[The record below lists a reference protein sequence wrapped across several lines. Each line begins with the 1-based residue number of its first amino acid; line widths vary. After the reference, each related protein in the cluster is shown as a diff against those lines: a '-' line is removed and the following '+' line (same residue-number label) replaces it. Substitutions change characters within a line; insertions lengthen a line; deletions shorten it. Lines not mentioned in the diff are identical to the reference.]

1 MSVHNSSAG
10 QVVDL
15 VNLFGAVVQNLSQ
28 NRQALNQADTFNH
41 NHGDNMVAIFET
53 VTKALEQNQGAA
65 PAVQL
70 LQASKALAPNQSG
83 SAQVYA
89 NGLAE
94 AARQLQGQKQI
105 TPENAMTLVQAL
117 LGGGQ
122 GAAQG
127 GDAAASLLGALLGGN
142 APSQPQEGAGDLLGA
157 LLGAGGGPET
167 ASTGQGPAGAE
178 LLEALFGNT
187 DAQGQR
193 QVDTTKLLQAGLNI
207 GLTYLSAKQKGSS
220 NAQALISALLQD
232 SPLGQ
237 SPHRRQSGAL
247 IADTILS
254 VLGAMSQK
262 R

>member
-157 LLGAGGGPET
+157 LLGAVRGKW
-167 ASTGQGPAGAE
+167 
-178 LLEALFGNT
+178 
-187 DAQGQR
+187 R
-193 QVDTTKLLQAGLNI
+193 
-207 GLTYLSAKQKGSS
+207 
-220 NAQALISALLQD
+220 
-232 SPLGQ
+232 
-237 SPHRRQSGAL
+237 
-247 IADTILS
+247 
-254 VLGAMSQK
+254 
-262 R
+262 

>member
-1 MSVHNSSAG
+1 
-10 QVVDL
+10 
-15 VNLFGAVVQNLSQ
+15 
-28 NRQALNQADTFNH
+28 
-41 NHGDNMVAIFET
+41 
-53 VTKALEQNQGAA
+53 
-65 PAVQL
+65 
-70 LQASKALAPNQSG
+70 
-83 SAQVYA
+83 
-89 NGLAE
+89 
-94 AARQLQGQKQI
+94 
-105 TPENAMTLVQAL
+105 
-117 LGGGQ
+117 
-122 GAAQG
+122 
-127 GDAAASLLGALLGGN
+127 
-142 APSQPQEGAGDLLGA
+142 
-157 LLGAGGGPET
+157 
-167 ASTGQGPAGAE
+167 